1 MNLMTAQS
9 IRTSKVEVNGYPVIL
24 TMQTNY
30 YGDKHWY
37 EVKHDG
43 AVLGQ
48 FVDDSTAALAKYE
61 AMKRAART
69 MLEVQRGFA

>member
-1 MNLMTAQS
+1 M
-9 IRTSKVEVNGYPVIL
+9 PVIL

-30 YGDKHWY
+30 YGDKHWF

-43 AVLGQ
+43 TILGQ
-48 FVDDSTAALAKYE
+48 FVDDTAAAVAKYE

-69 MLEVQRGFA
+69 MLEIQRGWA